1 MKGIQDENYIPDSHM
16 SIVVGHG
23 GLLAGAP
30 HAPLLLLAFLFF
42 SPCSTCLFLMEVPRL
57 RLFWIS

>member
-42 SPCSTCLFLMEVPRL
+42 FPCSTCLFLMEVPRL

>member
-30 HAPLLLLAFLFF
+30 HAK
-42 SPCSTCLFLMEVPRL
+42 VPTLVEPRVPG
-57 RLFWIS
+57 RGQNNQYVNTRQAT